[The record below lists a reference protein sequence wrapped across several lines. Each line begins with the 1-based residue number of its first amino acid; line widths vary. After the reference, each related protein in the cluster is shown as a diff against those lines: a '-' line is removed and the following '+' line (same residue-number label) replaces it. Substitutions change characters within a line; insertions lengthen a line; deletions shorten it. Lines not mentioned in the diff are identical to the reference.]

1 MLTLIRIL
9 FDLLVQFLALVF
21 GCVPLLRSLI
31 FTEHSFFYFLFDS
44 LNILGLVINYVFIL
58 FSYSREHGGVL
69 LWDGTKIDLLLVM
82 FLQRRDSSMYHACA
96 GWQLVGGYFHLTP

>member
-58 FSYSREHGGVL
+58 FSYSREHGGVSFCGMEPRLICSWLCFCRGATVPCIMLVLGGNL
-69 LWDGTKIDLLLVM
+69 LGGT
-82 FLQRRDSSMYHACA
+82 S
-96 GWQLVGGYFHLTP
+96 T